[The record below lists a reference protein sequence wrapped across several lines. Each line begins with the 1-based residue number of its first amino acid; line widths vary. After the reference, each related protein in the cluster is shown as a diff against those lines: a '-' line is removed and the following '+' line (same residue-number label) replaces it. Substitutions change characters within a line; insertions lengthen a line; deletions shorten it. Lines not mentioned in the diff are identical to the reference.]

1 MLFPLSRRA
10 FTLATLAI
18 PNLLLSPDPLVPT
31 GETISTLQAG
41 VSDLYSDKAAESVAK
56 LLKALEDPAFGA
68 ENDAIGRGSIYRLLG
83 DASSVLVKHADS
95 FGYYSSAVDSLTG
108 YEPSADDAATV
119 NSELSLSLIGKARAA
134 YGVGV
139 PSPPSPPSSLAKDL
153 ERGIALSCTSD
164 YEDDLLLCG
173 GNKNPF
179 LLWELGRAR
188 RDAALY
194 LSAADAFKAG
204 KGAFKRQ
211 GDNLRSYLCECD
223 EVLAR
228 MEADDGYKPPAS
240 AYDIVRDSPKEF
252 KSRELA
258 FFALAR
264 DGREGEAEEAAKFEQ
279 PSKGKEE
286 AKRGWTLDDDF
297 DRVKGGRKEWEK
309 IASEKTRGKLP
320 KA

>member
-1 MLFPLSRRA
+1 M
-10 FTLATLAI
+10 AI
-18 PNLLLSPDPLVPT
+18 PNVLLSTAPEQITPT
-31 GETISTLQAG
+31 AETISTLQAG
-41 VSDLYSDKAAESVAK
+41 VSDLYSAKPAESVAK
-56 LLKALEDPAFGA
+56 LRRVLEDPAFGA
-68 ENDAIGRGSIYRLLG
+68 DNDPLGRGSIYRLLG
-83 DASSVLVKHADS
+83 DASSVLVKHAES
-95 FGYYSSAVDSLTG
+95 YGYYSSAVDSLTG

-119 NSELSLSLIGKARAA
+119 NSELSLSLIGKTRAA

-188 RDAALY
+188 RDAASY
-194 LSAADAFKAG
+194 SAAADAFKAG
-204 KGAFKRQ
+204 KEAFKRQ
-211 GDNLRSYLCECD
+211 GDNLRSYLCSCD

-240 AYDIVRDSPKEF
+240 AYEIVRDSPKEW

-264 DGREGEAEEAAKFEQ
+264 DGRLSEAEKAATFEPEQ
-279 PSKGKEE
+279 PSKGKEEE

-297 DRVKGGRKEWEK
+297 DRIKSGRKEWEK
-309 IASEKTRGKLP
+309 IASEKLRENLPP